1 MLTQEYSC
9 PKEFLSQVKQ
19 FLIEKEDIN
28 GLPLGI
34 ILGLLAMPPAQQ
46 PFLATVTDA
55 EQIRLVMV
63 MTTGHLVLASQGPD
77 WQRAVAAAASYLSRR
92 NLPLSGVIGPREPA
106 ELFAL
111 MWRPRLPLQVEME
124 QRIYRLE
131 VVSPV
136 PLSPGLLRL
145 ADSADQ
151 DLLSEWIQEF
161 CREALTEISQ
171 EQARQLAASG
181 IDSKAFFLWEDGE
194 AVSMIKKT
202 RPTFNGIALNL
213 VFTPRRFRK
222 KGYATSCVASLCRQ
236 LLAEEYK
243 FCCLYTDLANPT
255 SNKIY
260 MDIGFRPVEDSV
272 SIKFT

>member
-1 MLTQEYSC
+1 MIVQEYSC
-9 PKEFLSQVKQ
+9 PDTFLDQVKD
-19 FLIEKEDIN
+19 FLMQNEDVN

-34 ILGLLAMPPAQQ
+34 ILGLTAAPPVQK
-46 PFLATVTDA
+46 PFLAAVTDNA
-55 EQIRLVMV
+55 LIRLVMV

-77 WQRAVAAAASYLSRR
+77 WQRAVSAAASYLSRR

-111 MWRPRLPLQVEME
+111 IWQPRLPLQVEME
-124 QRIYRLE
+124 QRIYRLDT
-131 VVSPV
+131 VSPV

-145 ADSADQ
+145 AGSGDL
-151 DLLSEWIQEF
+151 DLLIKWSQEF
-161 CREALTEISQ
+161 CREALTEITP
-171 EQARQLAASG
+171 EQARQMAASG
-181 IDSKAFFLWEDGE
+181 VASKAFFLWQDGE
-194 AVSMIKKT
+194 AVSMVKKT
-202 RPTFNGIALNL
+202 RPTYNGIAINL

-222 KGYATSCVASLCRQ
+222 QGYATSCVASLCRK

-260 MDIGFRPVEDSV
+260 MDIGFSPVADSV
-272 SIKFT
+272 SIRFT